1 MGELHNLSLR
11 GEDID
16 LLCLECKEGR
26 LQSLALLLFARSIVT
41 YGLQCF
47 AYGGEEVIQTAFTAD
62 ALVAPV
68 GSDTL
73 LGDGIHA
80 LGAYLYLYP
89 AVLRSEYG
97 RMQTLIPI
105 TLGDGDPVLESLG
118 VGAIHVG
125 DDRVDLPAYLTLALG
140 WDVHDDTDSE
150 DIIDILEGEL
160 LQLVADRADAL
171 HASLHLKGY
180 ILEVS

>member
-1 MGELHNLSLR
+1 M
-11 GEDID
+11 
-16 LLCLECKEGR
+16 
-26 LQSLALLLFARSIVT
+26 
-41 YGLQCF
+41 
-47 AYGGEEVIQTAFTAD
+47 
-62 ALVAPV
+62 
-68 GSDTL
+68 GSDAL
-73 LGDGIHA
+73 LGDRIHA

-118 VGAIHVG
+118 VGAIHIR
-125 DDRVDLPAYLTLALG
+125 DDRVDLPADLTLALG
-140 WDVHDDTDSE
+140 WDVHDDADSE

-171 HASLHLKGY
+171 HASLHLKGD